1 MEGGAAGKPAGQ
13 SHAVFQAPFC
23 DWDGAVEEPERRTGT
38 MVENAIHESAAK
50 RILHKL
56 NPAHHK
62 ETKDNGKGKANDD
75 TAEVHQSPEVTDDVK
90 PLVERTKHVHSHA
103 SHPTVESCA
112 PSLTPGCPISHS
124 HC

>member
-1 MEGGAAGKPAGQ
+1 
-13 SHAVFQAPFC
+13 
-23 DWDGAVEEPERRTGT
+23 
-38 MVENAIHESAAK
+38 MVENALHESAAK

-56 NPAHHK
+56 NPVHHK
-62 ETKDNGKGKANDD
+62 DKDNGKGKANDD

-112 PSLTPGCPISHS
+112 PFLTSGCSTSLQCRVADLLGANSGPPSSTVTPCRHS
-124 HC
+124 V